1 MSHPLSR
8 PHTSPARSLRIF
20 VVARDPAVG
29 TRYQDA
35 LRAFG
40 HQAFAVELA
49 REAADL
55 CRTND
60 PDLVVTD
67 AELSDGC
74 GYGLAVDLYAER
86 SAPL

>member
-1 MSHPLSR
+1 
-8 PHTSPARSLRIF
+8 
-20 VVARDPAVG
+20 
-29 TRYQDA
+29 
-35 LRAFG
+35 
-40 HQAFAVELA
+40 LA

-74 GYGLAVDLYAER
+74 GYGLAVDHYAER
-86 SAPL
+86 STPLQSLGPP